1 VAVDASGQIYVTSF
15 GGPSAEVLVFA
26 ANATGNVAPIR
37 TISSASMMDPYSI
50 AAGGSNLYV
59 SDLYSGDI
67 LIFPSSASG
76 YTTPARSIGGTT
88 TDLSIS
94 FGVAVDTDGDIYAT
108 NDAPFWAI
116 MEFAPTA
123 NGNVAPTRAIA
134 GSVAIAGVAVD
145 GAGTIYAVVAST
157 SSGALAIEVFGSS
170 ANGSAVP
177 AAIIGSSAWTSSIM
191 GQIAIY

>member
-1 VAVDASGQIYVTSF
+1 
-15 GGPSAEVLVFA
+15 
-26 ANATGNVAPIR
+26 
-37 TISSASMMDPYSI
+37 MMDPYSI
-50 AAGGSNLYV
+50 AVGGSNLYV

-67 LIFPSSASG
+67 LIFPSSANG

-88 TDLSIS
+88 TDLAIS
-94 FGVAVDTDGDIYAT
+94 FGVAVDATGDVYAT
-108 NDAPFWAI
+108 SDSPGWAI